1 MNAEKNIKFLLGLTY
16 ILIIIVF
23 LWFFFKQF
31 SIQDFT
37 SYEIIKKNRDTLNNL
52 KNLNIFLSSLIFFIV
67 TIVWVLL
74 LGFGSPIFLIGGF
87 IFGKWVGT
95 ILVVFGLTIGSTLL
109 YYFANFLIKD
119 LIYKKFSSKFKYL
132 TEKFKRNEFAY
143 FTLYRAVGGIP
154 FFLQNLLPLLFNV
167 KIRNYFFGT
176 IIGLTPQLFVGVSL
190 GAGIDKII
198 QENEKLPSI
207 WKMLKTP
214 DIYFPLLGIIL
225 IFLLAIYFRK
235 KFFKQ

>member
-132 TEKFKRNEFAY
+132 TEKFKRNELAY
-143 FTLYRAVGGIP
+143 FILYRAVGGIP

>member
-1 MNAEKNIKFLLGLTY
+1 M
-16 ILIIIVF
+16 
-23 LWFFFKQF
+23 
-31 SIQDFT
+31 
-37 SYEIIKKNRDTLNNL
+37 
-52 KNLNIFLSSLIFFIV
+52 
-67 TIVWVLL
+67 
-74 LGFGSPIFLIGGF
+74 
-87 IFGKWVGT
+87 
-95 ILVVFGLTIGSTLL
+95 
-109 YYFANFLIKD
+109 
-119 LIYKKFSSKFKYL
+119 YKKFSSKFKYL
-132 TEKFKRNEFAY
+132 TEKFKKNELAY

-154 FFLQNLLPLLFNV
+154 FFLQNLLPILFNV

-214 DIYFPLLGIIL
+214 DIYFPLMGLIL

>member
-1 MNAEKNIKFLLGLTY
+1 MYKRQILGLTY

-23 LWFFFKQF
+23 LWFFFEQF

-37 SYEIIKKNRDTLNNL
+37 SYELIKKNRDTLNNL
-52 KNLNIFLSSLIFFIV
+52 KNVNIFLSSLIFLIV

-95 ILVVFGLTIGSTLL
+95 TLVVLGLTLGSTLL

-132 TEKFKRNEFAY
+132 TEKFKRNELAY

-154 FFLQNLLPLLFNV
+154 FFLQNLLPILFNV
-167 KIRNYFFGT
+167 KIRNYFFGS

-214 DIYFPLLGIIL
+214 DIYLPLLGIIL

>member
-1 MNAEKNIKFLLGLTY
+1 MIIEKKVKITLASVYLL
-16 ILIIIVF
+16 LIVAF
-23 LWFFFKQF
+23 LWFLFTNF
-31 SIQDFT
+31 SINDFT
-37 SYEIIKKNRDTLNNL
+37 SYEIIKSNRDTLNNL
-52 KNLNIFLSSLIFFIV
+52 KDVNIFLSSLIFFIV

-119 LIYKKFSSKFKYL
+119 LIHKKFSSKFKYL
-132 TEKFKRNEFAY
+132 TEKFKRNELAY

-214 DIYFPLLGIIL
+214 DIYFPLMGIIL

>member
-23 LWFFFKQF
+23 LWFFFEQF

-37 SYEIIKKNRDTLNNL
+37 SYELIKKNRDTLNNL
-52 KNLNIFLSSLIFFIV
+52 KNVNIFLSSLIFLIV

-95 ILVVFGLTIGSTLL
+95 TLVVLGLTLGSTLL

-132 TEKFKRNEFAY
+132 TEKFKRNELAY

-154 FFLQNLLPLLFNV
+154 FFLQNLLPILFNV
-167 KIRNYFFGT
+167 KIRNYFFGS

-214 DIYFPLLGIIL
+214 DIYLPLLGIIL

>member
-1 MNAEKNIKFLLGLTY
+1 MNAEKNIKFILGLTY

-23 LWFFFKQF
+23 LWFFFEQF

-37 SYEIIKKNRDTLNNL
+37 SYELIKKNRDTLNNL
-52 KNLNIFLSSLIFFIV
+52 KNVNIFLSSLIFLIV

-95 ILVVFGLTIGSTLL
+95 TLVVLGLTLGSTLL

-132 TEKFKRNEFAY
+132 TEKFKRNELAY

-154 FFLQNLLPLLFNV
+154 FFLQNLLPILFNV
-167 KIRNYFFGT
+167 KIRNYFFGS

-214 DIYFPLLGIIL
+214 DIYLPLLGIIL

-235 KFFKQ
+235 KFFK

>member
-52 KNLNIFLSSLIFFIV
+52 KNLNIFLSSLIFFIL

-109 YYFANFLIKD
+109 YYFLNFLIKD

-132 TEKFKRNEFAY
+132 TEKFKRNELAY

-154 FFLQNLLPLLFNV
+154 FFLQNLLPILFNV

-214 DIYFPLLGIIL
+214 DIYLPLLGIIL

>member
-119 LIYKKFSSKFKYL
+119 LIYKKSSSKFKYL
-132 TEKFKRNEFAY
+132 TEKFKRNELAY

-154 FFLQNLLPLLFNV
+154 FFLQNLLPILFNV

-214 DIYFPLLGIIL
+214 DIYFPLMGIIL

>member
-132 TEKFKRNEFAY
+132 TEKFKRNELAY

-154 FFLQNLLPLLFNV
+154 FFLQNLLPILFNV

-235 KFFKQ
+235 KFFKK

>member
-1 MNAEKNIKFLLGLTY
+1 MNVEKNIKFLLGLTY

-132 TEKFKRNEFAY
+132 TEKFKRNELAY

-154 FFLQNLLPLLFNV
+154 FFLQNLLPILFNV

>member
-1 MNAEKNIKFLLGLTY
+1 M
-16 ILIIIVF
+16 
-23 LWFFFKQF
+23 
-31 SIQDFT
+31 
-37 SYEIIKKNRDTLNNL
+37 
-52 KNLNIFLSSLIFFIV
+52 
-67 TIVWVLL
+67 WVLL

-95 ILVVFGLTIGSTLL
+95 TLVVLGLTLGSTLL

-132 TEKFKRNEFAY
+132 TEKFKRNELAY

-154 FFLQNLLPLLFNV
+154 FFLQNLLPILFNV

-214 DIYFPLLGIIL
+214 DIYLPLLGIIL

>member
-52 KNLNIFLSSLIFFIV
+52 KNLNIFLSSLIFLIL

-132 TEKFKRNEFAY
+132 TEKFKRNELAY

-154 FFLQNLLPLLFNV
+154 FFLQNLLPILFNV

-214 DIYFPLLGIIL
+214 DIYLPLLGIIL
-225 IFLLAIYFRK
+225 IFFLAIYFRK

>member
-1 MNAEKNIKFLLGLTY
+1 MNAEKNIKFLLGLNY
-16 ILIIIVF
+16 ILVIIVF

-132 TEKFKRNEFAY
+132 TEKFKRNELAY

-154 FFLQNLLPLLFNV
+154 FFLQNLLPILFNV

>member
-1 MNAEKNIKFLLGLTY
+1 MNVEKNIKFLLGLTY

-52 KNLNIFLSSLIFFIV
+52 KNLNIFLSSLIFLIL

-132 TEKFKRNEFAY
+132 TEKFKRNELAY

-214 DIYFPLLGIIL
+214 DIYLPLIGIIL
-225 IFLLAIYFRK
+225 IFLLAFYFRK

>member
-52 KNLNIFLSSLIFFIV
+52 KNLNIFLSSLIFLIL

-132 TEKFKRNEFAY
+132 TEKFKRNELAY

-154 FFLQNLLPLLFNV
+154 FFLQNLLPILFNV

-214 DIYFPLLGIIL
+214 DIYLPLLGIIL

>member
-1 MNAEKNIKFLLGLTY
+1 MNAEKNIKFILGLTY

-23 LWFFFKQF
+23 LWFFFEQF

-37 SYEIIKKNRDTLNNL
+37 SYELIKKNRDTLNNL
-52 KNLNIFLSSLIFFIV
+52 KNVNIFLSSLIFLIV

-95 ILVVFGLTIGSTLL
+95 TLVVLGLTLGSTLL

-132 TEKFKRNEFAY
+132 TEKFKRNELAY

-154 FFLQNLLPLLFNV
+154 FFLQNLLPILFNV
-167 KIRNYFFGT
+167 KIRNYFFGS

-214 DIYFPLLGIIL
+214 DIYLPLLGIIL

>member
-1 MNAEKNIKFLLGLTY
+1 MNAEKNIKFILGLTY

-23 LWFFFKQF
+23 LWFFFEQF

-37 SYEIIKKNRDTLNNL
+37 SYELIKKNRDTLNNL
-52 KNLNIFLSSLIFFIV
+52 KNVNIFLSSLIFLIV

-95 ILVVFGLTIGSTLL
+95 TLVVLGLTLGSTLL

-132 TEKFKRNEFAY
+132 TEKFKRNELAY

-154 FFLQNLLPLLFNV
+154 FFLQNLLPILFNV

>member
-1 MNAEKNIKFLLGLTY
+1 MNAEKNIKFILGLTY

-23 LWFFFKQF
+23 LWFFFEQF

-37 SYEIIKKNRDTLNNL
+37 SYELIKKNRDTLNNL
-52 KNLNIFLSSLIFFIV
+52 KNVNIFLSSLIFLIV

-95 ILVVFGLTIGSTLL
+95 TLVVLGLTLGSTLL

-132 TEKFKRNEFAY
+132 TEKFKRNELAY

-154 FFLQNLLPLLFNV
+154 FFLQNLLPILFNV
-167 KIRNYFFGT
+167 KIRNYFFGS

>member
-1 MNAEKNIKFLLGLTY
+1 MNAEKNIKFILGLTY

-23 LWFFFKQF
+23 LWFFFEQF

-37 SYEIIKKNRDTLNNL
+37 SYELIKKNRDTLNNL
-52 KNLNIFLSSLIFFIV
+52 KNVNIFLSSLIFLIV

-95 ILVVFGLTIGSTLL
+95 TLVVLGLTLGSTLL

-132 TEKFKRNEFAY
+132 TEKFKRNELAY

-154 FFLQNLLPLLFNV
+154 FFLQNLLPILFNV

-214 DIYFPLLGIIL
+214 DIYLPLLGIIL

>member
-1 MNAEKNIKFLLGLTY
+1 MLGLT
-16 ILIIIVF
+16 L
-23 LWFFFKQF
+23 
-31 SIQDFT
+31 
-37 SYEIIKKNRDTLNNL
+37 
-52 KNLNIFLSSLIFFIV
+52 
-67 TIVWVLL
+67 
-74 LGFGSPIFLIGGF
+74 
-87 IFGKWVGT
+87 
-95 ILVVFGLTIGSTLL
+95 GSTLL

-119 LIYKKFSSKFKYL
+119 LINKKFSSKFKYL
-132 TEKFKRNEFAY
+132 TEKFKRNELAY
-143 FTLYRAVGGIP
+143 FILYRAVGGIP

-214 DIYFPLLGIIL
+214 DIYLPLLCMFL

>member
-52 KNLNIFLSSLIFFIV
+52 KNLNIFLSSLIFFIA

-132 TEKFKRNEFAY
+132 TEKFKRNELAY
-143 FTLYRAVGGIP
+143 FIIYRAVGGIP

-198 QENEKLPSI
+198 KENEKLPSI

-214 DIYFPLLGIIL
+214 DIYLPLIGIIL
-225 IFLLAIYFRK
+225 IFFLAIYFRK

>member
-119 LIYKKFSSKFKYL
+119 LMYKKFSSKFKYL
-132 TEKFKRNEFAY
+132 TEKFKKNELAY

-154 FFLQNLLPLLFNV
+154 FFLQNLLPILFNV

-214 DIYFPLLGIIL
+214 DIYFPLMGLIL

>member
-52 KNLNIFLSSLIFFIV
+52 KNLNIFLSSLIFFIL

-119 LIYKKFSSKFKYL
+119 LMYEKFSSKFKYL
-132 TEKFKRNEFAY
+132 TEKFKKNELAY

-154 FFLQNLLPLLFNV
+154 FFLQNLLPN
-167 KIRNYFFGT
+167 
-176 IIGLTPQLFVGVSL
+176 II
-190 GAGIDKII
+190 
-198 QENEKLPSI
+198 
-207 WKMLKTP
+207 
-214 DIYFPLLGIIL
+214 
-225 IFLLAIYFRK
+225 
-235 KFFKQ
+235 

>member
-52 KNLNIFLSSLIFFIV
+52 KNVNIFLSSLIFLIV
-67 TIVWVLL
+67 IIVWVLL

-95 ILVVFGLTIGSTLL
+95 ILVVLGLTLGSTLL

-132 TEKFKRNEFAY
+132 TEKFKRNELAY
-143 FTLYRAVGGIP
+143 FILYRAVGGIP

-214 DIYFPLLGIIL
+214 DIYLPLLCMFL

-235 KFFKQ
+235 KFFRQ

>member
-1 MNAEKNIKFLLGLTY
+1 MNAEKNIKFILGLTY

-23 LWFFFKQF
+23 LWFFFEQF

-37 SYEIIKKNRDTLNNL
+37 SYELIKKNRDTLNNL
-52 KNLNIFLSSLIFFIV
+52 KNVNIFLSSLIFLIV
-67 TIVWVLL
+67 IIVWVLL

-95 ILVVFGLTIGSTLL
+95 ILVVLGLTLGSTLL

-132 TEKFKRNEFAY
+132 TEKFKRNELAY
-143 FTLYRAVGGIP
+143 FILYRAVGGIP

-214 DIYFPLLGIIL
+214 DIYLPLLCMFL

>member
-1 MNAEKNIKFLLGLTY
+1 MIAEKNIKFLLGLTY

-37 SYEIIKKNRDTLNNL
+37 SYEVIKKNRDTLNNL
-52 KNLNIFLSSLIFFIV
+52 KNLNIFLSSLIFFIA

-132 TEKFKRNEFAY
+132 TEKFKRNELAY

-154 FFLQNLLPLLFNV
+154 FFLQNLLPILFNV

-214 DIYFPLLGIIL
+214 DIYLPLLGIIL
-225 IFLLAIYFRK
+225 IFLLAIYFRR

>member
-132 TEKFKRNEFAY
+132 TEKFKRNELAY
-143 FTLYRAVGGIP
+143 FILYRAVGGIP

-214 DIYFPLLGIIL
+214 DIYFPLMGIIL

>member
-1 MNAEKNIKFLLGLTY
+1 MNVEKNIKFLLGLTY

-52 KNLNIFLSSLIFFIV
+52 KNLNIFLSSLIFFVV

-132 TEKFKRNEFAY
+132 TEKFKRNELAY

-154 FFLQNLLPLLFNV
+154 FFLQNLLPILFNV

>member
-132 TEKFKRNEFAY
+132 TEKFKRNELAY

-154 FFLQNLLPLLFNV
+154 FFLQNLLPILFNV

-214 DIYFPLLGIIL
+214 DIYFPLMGIIL

>member
-1 MNAEKNIKFLLGLTY
+1 MNAEKNIKFLVGLTY
-16 ILIIIVF
+16 ILIIVVF

-52 KNLNIFLSSLIFFIV
+52 KNVNIFLSSLIFLIV
-67 TIVWVLL
+67 IIVWVLL

-95 ILVVFGLTIGSTLL
+95 ILVVLGLTLGSTLL

-132 TEKFKRNEFAY
+132 TEKFKRNELAY

-214 DIYFPLLGIIL
+214 DIYLPLLCMFL

>member
-52 KNLNIFLSSLIFFIV
+52 KNLNIFLSSLIFFVV

-132 TEKFKRNEFAY
+132 TEKFKRNELAY

-154 FFLQNLLPLLFNV
+154 FFLQNLLPILFNV

>member
-1 MNAEKNIKFLLGLTY
+1 MDNIKKTKILLGTAY
-16 ILIIIVF
+16 IIILSVF
-23 LWFFFKQF
+23 LWVLFSNF
-31 SIQDFT
+31 SIKDFS
-37 SYEIIKKNRDTLNNL
+37 SYEIIKSNTEILNNI
-52 KNLNIFLSSLIFFIV
+52 KDNNLIFLSLGFFLFTV
-67 TIVWVLL
+67 VWVLL

-87 IFGKWVGT
+87 IFGKWIGT
-95 ILVVFGLTIGSTLL
+95 ILVVFGLTIGSTIL

-132 TEKFKRNEFAY
+132 TEKFKRNELAY
-143 FTLYRAVGGIP
+143 FIIYRAVGGIP

-214 DIYFPLLGIIL
+214 DIYLPLLCMFL

>member
-52 KNLNIFLSSLIFFIV
+52 KNLNIFLSSLIFFVV

-132 TEKFKRNEFAY
+132 TEKFKRNELAY

>member
-52 KNLNIFLSSLIFFIV
+52 KNVNIFLSSLIFLIV

-132 TEKFKRNEFAY
+132 TEKFKRNELAY

-154 FFLQNLLPLLFNV
+154 FFLQNLLPILFNV

-214 DIYFPLLGIIL
+214 DIYLPLIGIIL

>member
-1 MNAEKNIKFLLGLTY
+1 MNAEKNIKFILGLTY

-23 LWFFFKQF
+23 LWFFFEQF

-37 SYEIIKKNRDTLNNL
+37 SYELIKKNRDTLNNL
-52 KNLNIFLSSLIFFIV
+52 KNVNIFLSSLIFLIV

-95 ILVVFGLTIGSTLL
+95 TLVVLGLTLGSTLL

-132 TEKFKRNEFAY
+132 TEKFKRNELAY

>member
-1 MNAEKNIKFLLGLTY
+1 MNVEKNIKFLLGLTY
-16 ILIIIVF
+16 ILVIIVF

-52 KNLNIFLSSLIFFIV
+52 KNLNIFLSSLIFFIL

-119 LIYKKFSSKFKYL
+119 LIYKKFSLKFKYL
-132 TEKFKRNEFAY
+132 TEKFKRNELAY

-154 FFLQNLLPLLFNV
+154 FFLQNLLPILFNV

-214 DIYFPLLGIIL
+214 DIYLPLLGIIL
-225 IFLLAIYFRK
+225 IFFLAIYFRK

>member
-16 ILIIIVF
+16 ILVIIVF

-95 ILVVFGLTIGSTLL
+95 ILVVFGLTIGSTIL

-132 TEKFKRNEFAY
+132 TEKFKRNELAY

-154 FFLQNLLPLLFNV
+154 FFLQNLLPILFNV
-167 KIRNYFFGT
+167 KIRNYFFGS

>member
-1 MNAEKNIKFLLGLTY
+1 MNAEKNIKFILGLIY

-23 LWFFFKQF
+23 LWFFFEQF

-37 SYEIIKKNRDTLNNL
+37 SYELIKKNRDTLNNL
-52 KNLNIFLSSLIFFIV
+52 KNVNIFLSSLIFLIV

-95 ILVVFGLTIGSTLL
+95 TLVVLGLTLGSTLL

-132 TEKFKRNEFAY
+132 TEKFKRNELAY

-154 FFLQNLLPLLFNV
+154 FFLQNLLPILFNV
-167 KIRNYFFGT
+167 KIRNYFFGS

-214 DIYFPLLGIIL
+214 DIYLPLLGIIL

>member
-16 ILIIIVF
+16 ILIIVVF

-52 KNLNIFLSSLIFFIV
+52 KNVNIFLSSLIFLIV

-132 TEKFKRNEFAY
+132 TEKFKRNELAY

-154 FFLQNLLPLLFNV
+154 FFLQNLLPILFNV